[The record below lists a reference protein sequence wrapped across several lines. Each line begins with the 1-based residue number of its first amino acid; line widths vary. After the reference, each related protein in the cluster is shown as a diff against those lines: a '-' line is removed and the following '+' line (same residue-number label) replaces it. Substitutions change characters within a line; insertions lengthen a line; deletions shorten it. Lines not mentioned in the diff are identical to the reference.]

1 MSMKLTALASAG
13 AAALA
18 VSPAWA
24 HDDAVPAPQKAPVVQ
39 AAQVKVV
46 TAANSMTVVRDAQ
59 TGKLRAPTAD
69 EIESLLMNA
78 RTPAHAARSRTNTA
92 PATFRSASGGAG
104 LHLGEDA
111 FAYSVARRNLDG
123 SLTEVC
129 VTGAQAAQKELAAPR
144 LATSTSPLKELP
156 NE

>member
-1 MSMKLTALASAG
+1 MSMKLRALASAG

-18 VSPAWA
+18 VAPAWA
-24 HDDAVPAPQKAPVVQ
+24 HDDAALAPPQAQ
-39 AAQVKVV
+39 AAQVKIVS
-46 TAANSMTVVRDAQ
+46 AANSMTVVRDAQ

-69 EIESLLMNA
+69 ELQALLATARAPAQAA
-78 RTPAHAARSRTNTA
+78 RTRANPAAAA
-92 PATFRSASGGAG
+92 FRSASGGAG

>member
-1 MSMKLTALASAG
+1 
-13 AAALA
+13 
-18 VSPAWA
+18 
-24 HDDAVPAPQKAPVVQ
+24 
-39 AAQVKVV
+39 
-46 TAANSMTVVRDAQ
+46 
-59 TGKLRAPTAD
+59 
-69 EIESLLMNA
+69 
-78 RTPAHAARSRTNTA
+78 
-92 PATFRSASGGAG
+92 